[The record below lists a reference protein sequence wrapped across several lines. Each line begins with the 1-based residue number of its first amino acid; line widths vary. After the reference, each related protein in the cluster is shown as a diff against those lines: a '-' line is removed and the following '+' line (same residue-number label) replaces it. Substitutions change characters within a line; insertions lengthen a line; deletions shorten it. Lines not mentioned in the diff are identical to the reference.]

1 MAGYDEHYITVSRED
16 GLHARPSVLLSD
28 AVTAYGQE
36 VFVSKDGSN
45 HLASGSNTLALMCL
59 DARQGS
65 RLRFQIAPGP
75 RKEAFLRDVTEI
87 LSRPDLL

>member
-1 MAGYDEHYITVSRED
+1 MAGYDEHYITVLRED

-36 VFVSKDGSN
+36 VLISKDGGD
-45 HLASGSNTLALMCL
+45 HVAPGANTLALMCL
-59 DARQGS
+59 GAGKGS

-75 RKEAFLRDVTEI
+75 RKENFLQEATEI
-87 LSRPDLL
+87 LSRSDLL